1 MVKTII
7 LTEIW
12 GDLVDR
18 PEILDILTEKP
29 EIWKI
34 NENRIQGSASKV
46 RFAKI
51 NKQFDSQKQSGLAY
65 SKKNLI
71 RLIPNRTKIECEI

>member
-12 GDLVDR
+12 GDLADR

-34 NENRIQGSASKV
+34 NENCTQRGVSKE
-46 RFAKI
+46 RFTEI
-51 NKQFDSQKQSGLAY
+51 NKQFDSQKQ
-65 SKKNLI
+65 
-71 RLIPNRTKIECEI
+71 